1 MDVKTK
7 KQTLKTFYFIFTL
20 FGLSIVMIDPLIP
33 VIAEQINVGFD
44 RIGIALFMGSVATL
58 ISNFIAGRLSDRIDI
73 KRLVLFGLILLFLG
87 FTLFGIYL
95 NYILFI
101 IIIILLRVGF
111 GTIDTTI
118 HSFSSKLYKKDVSRI
133 FLNLDIAWYSGAFLG
148 PLIISAVLFFD
159 FLPGHLFFITAF
171 TYIASIIIFYRI
183 CPKKRIQEDRL
194 SSGGDKSLSRR
205 KGLSSLK
212 DPVVIMGSLLLFFY
226 MGSLMGLS
234 SWMTT
239 YFLGFGIR
247 VAYSSAILSL
257 YWFFSIIGMIIA
269 IRIVSKFREITI
281 LFYGCLAGTICL
293 SIFSF
298 IPNIYVKISILA
310 IQAIFFSGIFPLTTS
325 ISAQRNQ
332 ENSGTILG
340 FIIAFAF
347 AGSIVFQPIYGYAAE
362 YFGKNYI
369 AFIAL
374 GGALIGLIFTFILF
388 RIIQKNPFRKPARD

>member
-1 MDVKTK
+1 MDAKTK
-7 KQTLKTFYFIFTL
+7 RQTLKTFYFIFTL

-44 RIGIALFMGSVATL
+44 RIGIALFIGSIATL
-58 ISNFIAGRLSDRIDI
+58 ISNFIAGRLSDRVDI
-73 KRLVLFGLILLFLG
+73 KKLVLLGLILLFFG

-101 IIIILLRVGF
+101 IIIILLRIGY
-111 GTIDTTI
+111 GIIDTTI
-118 HSFSSKLYKKDVSRI
+118 HSFSSKLYKKNISRV
-133 FLNLDIAWYSGAFLG
+133 FLNLNIAWYFGAFLG
-148 PLIISAVLFFD
+148 PLIISAVLYFD
-159 FLPGHLFFITAF
+159 FLPKYLFFIVAF
-171 TYIASIIIFYRI
+171 TYTVSIFIFYRI
-183 CPKKRIQEDRL
+183 CPKKRIQEDKL
-194 SSGGDKSLSRR
+194 SSGTNKSLSRR
-205 KGLSSLK
+205 KGLSSLR
-212 DPVVIMGSLLLFFY
+212 DPVVIMGSLVLFFY

-234 SWMTT
+234 SWLTT

-257 YWFFSIIGMIIA
+257 YWFFSIIGMVIT
-269 IRIVSKFREITI
+269 IRIISKFREITI
-281 LFYGCLAGTICL
+281 LFYGCLLGTICL

-298 IPNIYVKISILA
+298 IPNIYWKIAILA
-310 IQAIFFSGIFPLTTS
+310 MQAIFLSGIFPLTTA

-340 FIIAFAF
+340 FTIAFAF
-347 AGSIVFQPIYGYAAE
+347 AGSIVFQPVYGYVAE

-369 AFIAL
+369 AYIAL

-388 RIIQKNPFRKPARD
+388 RILQKNPLKKPVKD